1 MEDFEKKIEKDVVIE
16 VVNLSRATW
25 KEAIQFKAILEE
37 DVEKKF
43 RKLVVDISQ
52 CEFLDSTFLGT
63 LVLAKKS
70 INKIG
75 GEIAKFDSLFWQN
88 LNEQRHEFFQNSI
101 NLWRLCV
108 PSATP
113 ELELAGDWFYD
124 WGGGLRW
131 LKTEA
136 SAQHIFA
143 VAKQAQGHAL
153 LFRGKDRSGDVFQP
167 LSGKLQQLNKNLKQ
181 AFDPEG
187 LFNPYRIYRD
197 W

>member
-63 LVLAKKS
+63 LVLAKRS

-75 GEIAKFDSLFWQN
+75 GELKIVEPPSVFKVLREKTSTLQVFDSYK
-88 LNEQRHEFFQNSI
+88 S
-101 NLWRLCV
+101 
-108 PSATP
+108 
-113 ELELAGDWFYD
+113 LAD
-124 WGGGLRW
+124 
-131 LKTEA
+131 
-136 SAQHIFA
+136 A
-143 VAKQAQGHAL
+143 VDSFK
-153 LFRGKDRSGDVFQP
+153 
-167 LSGKLQQLNKNLKQ
+167 
-181 AFDPEG
+181 
-187 LFNPYRIYRD
+187 
-197 W
+197 

>member
-63 LVLAKKS
+63 LVLAKRS

-75 GEIAKFDSLFWQN
+75 GELKIVEPPSVFKVLREKTSTLQVFDSYK
-88 LNEQRHEFFQNSI
+88 S
-101 NLWRLCV
+101 
-108 PSATP
+108 
-113 ELELAGDWFYD
+113 LED
-124 WGGGLRW
+124 
-131 LKTEA
+131 
-136 SAQHIFA
+136 A
-143 VAKQAQGHAL
+143 VDSFK
-153 LFRGKDRSGDVFQP
+153 
-167 LSGKLQQLNKNLKQ
+167 
-181 AFDPEG
+181 
-187 LFNPYRIYRD
+187 
-197 W
+197 

>member
-63 LVLAKKS
+63 LVLAKRS

-75 GEIAKFDSLFWQN
+75 GELKIVEPPSVFKVLREKTSTLQVFDSYKSL
-88 LNEQRHEFFQNSI
+88 EDAVDSFQ
-101 NLWRLCV
+101 
-108 PSATP
+108 
-113 ELELAGDWFYD
+113 
-124 WGGGLRW
+124 
-131 LKTEA
+131 
-136 SAQHIFA
+136 
-143 VAKQAQGHAL
+143 
-153 LFRGKDRSGDVFQP
+153 
-167 LSGKLQQLNKNLKQ
+167 
-181 AFDPEG
+181 
-187 LFNPYRIYRD
+187 
-197 W
+197 